1 MYKKQHCN
9 LKNQYMLKTRQTHIV
24 LPAAQNNAAFR
35 EKFDECLFQIPDGPG
50 NCVIIA
56 YKGNESKVID
66 VVKSSPRLRKEVRC
80 GTKNGP
86 ILLSPATYGFAKRCT
101 KKDTIN

>member
-1 MYKKQHCN
+1 
-9 LKNQYMLKTRQTHIV
+9 MLKTRQTHIV

-80 GTKNGP
+80 GSKKWADTVITRYLWLRKKMRLEGYDK
-86 ILLSPATYGFAKRCT
+86 LSFQLV
-101 KKDTIN
+101 DQW